1 MMRINSLY
9 IRFLA
14 VFLVS
19 VLLITTV
26 LLGSFIIYVA
36 PKMDIISISKYAP
49 AIALMILTVLLMSV
63 FNIIWFRRSVMKPI
77 SSMETGI
84 GYLKKGEYYHRIRLS
99 MNDEFSDIAETFNDI
114 MEKLAAF
121 SQAESEKKKTQENI
135 IKLLNVLSAA
145 SEGDLSQRAEVTPD
159 VSGSLSDAFNLMV
172 SGLSDLIKGVKL
184 SAEDAREK
192 SIALSSII
200 PQLENGAQRQ
210 TTEVQ
215 LASEAVDLS
224 AASAKAISDR
234 TKTAQRISEG
244 ALAAINKGS
253 TIVADSID
261 GMQLIRATV
270 QAINKRMKN
279 LSEKLMEIGT
289 ISHLITEFA
298 DRTNLLALNASIE
311 AARAGEQGKGFIVI
325 AEEIRG
331 LADRAAKSTKQI
343 GEIINNIQTEAA
355 GVTKHLEEE
364 TKHVEMETIMA
375 TNTGTIFDEIATT
388 IQNIGSLIAEINQT
402 VEGQQELTAKVV
414 TSMEEVRQISLQ
426 ILSVVHDFMVE
437 ISNSLSISS
446 TTILSSTTRFKL

>member
-1 MMRINSLY
+1 MRINSLF

-63 FNIIWFRRSVMKPI
+63 FNIIWFKRSVVKPI

-84 GYLKKGEYYHRIRLS
+84 SYLKKGEYYHRIRLS

-114 MEKLAAF
+114 MEKLSAF

-159 VSGSLSDAFNLMV
+159 VSGSLADAFNLMV
-172 SGLSDLIKGVKL
+172 AGLSDLIKGVKL

-192 SIALSSII
+192 SNTLSNII

-215 LASEAVDLS
+215 IASEAVDLS
-224 AASAKAISDR
+224 AASANAISDR
-234 TKTAQRISEG
+234 TRTAQRISEG
-244 ALAAINKGS
+244 ALGAINKGS
-253 TIVADSID
+253 TIVSDSID

-343 GEIINNIQTEAA
+343 GEIISSIQTEAA

-375 TNTGTIFDEIATT
+375 TNTGTIFDEISTT
-388 IQNIGSLIAEINQT
+388 IQNIGSLITEINQT
-402 VEGQQELTAKVV
+402 AEGQRELTTKVV

-437 ISNSLSISS
+437 ISNSLSVSS
-446 TTILSSTTRFKL
+446 NTIISSTTRFKF